1 MDFEHFEPIS
11 KIPCYPSFFRC
22 QESDF
27 SKMHRID
34 WGLNPNVYTY
44 TPPTHHHHTHT
55 FIRSWAYSLIPPQE
69 NSGWGNFLVQS
80 SASLEKVSDEG
91 KVKHFFLLLLICFVL
106 FFAPPVSYNLPSRFW
121 NSYFHPLLIAEQVF
135 LWGKSTK
142 TSYLVTFLM

>member
-1 MDFEHFEPIS
+1 MPVHEYIS
-11 KIPCYPSFFRC
+11 YS
-22 QESDF
+22 
-27 SKMHRID
+27 HR
-34 WGLNPNVYTY
+34 
-44 TPPTHHHHTHT
+44 TPTPHHHHTHT
-55 FIRSWAYSLIPPQE
+55 FIQSWAYSLIPPQE

-106 FFAPPVSYNLPSRFW
+106 FFAPPEAYNLPSRFW
-121 NSYFHPLLIAEQVF
+121 NSYFHPLLVAEQVF